1 MSNEETV
8 TTAVERIEE
17 PAQRDLSVMLVEAE
31 TRAKLM
37 KSILPQL
44 VRVCHSN
51 NILSMNGKD
60 KNGNAITRPYI
71 NNDGCQKIARIVG
84 MSFGKPE
91 VTISYEDMPP
101 EKEERWPDSGNIR
114 KEAKPARRAYIVEV
128 QGEATLMGQTVT
140 EFGGASS
147 EDGFYNRPNESPVE
161 IRLEVRK
168 KAMAN
173 WQGRCVR
180 TILGLQ
186 GLSWEDLEATGEF
199 DREKAGGV
207 EYRTGRHSS
216 QKDTSGDQQAAD
228 DVKRKIAEQI
238 LTDVANHKE
247 AAGDLLERMT
257 AFTGKDGKEVSGVRS
272 TQKLSDGRA
281 ATTWGRIKPG
291 GKDRDAYQNAV
302 ADINDKYELWAKE
315 ANT

>member
-1 MSNEETV
+1 MIGNETV
-8 TTAVERIEE
+8 TTAVERVEE
-17 PAQRDLSVMLVEAE
+17 PAVRDMSVVLVEAE
-31 TRAKLM
+31 ARAKLM

-51 NILSMNGKD
+51 NILSMRSKD
-60 KNGNAITRPYI
+60 KEGNDATRPYI

-84 MSFGKPE
+84 LSFGKPD
-91 VTISYEDMPP
+91 VTLSYEDMPP
-101 EKEERWPDSGNIR
+101 EKEERWPDSGNI
-114 KEAKPARRAYIVEV
+114 KKAGKPARRAYIVEV
-128 QGEATLMGQTVT
+128 QGEASLMGQTVT

-180 TILGLQ
+180 TLLGLQ

-199 DREKAGGV
+199 SREKAGGV
-207 EYRTGRHSS
+207 DYKTGKHSA

-228 DVKRKIAEQI
+228 DVRKKIADQI
-238 LTDVANHKE
+238 MTDVAGNKE

-257 AFTGKDGKEVSGVRS
+257 AFTGKDGKEVPGIRS
-272 TQKLSDGRA
+272 AAKMSDGRA
-281 ATTWGRIKPG
+281 NTTWGRIKPG

-302 ADINDKYELWAKE
+302 ADINDKYDLYDKGVEK
-315 ANT
+315 